1 MGAETIYLVA
11 GGLLVLAPTVGIGVV
26 LVVALSYAV
35 FVPSSLEVPW
45 EDRAAVLWSGFVW
58 TMLVIL
64 PAVVLIA
71 WFSAR
76 LHRTRAVA
84 LLGVDLA
91 DREPGRGGPRR
102 GRLVAYHLAG
112 TVLGP
117 MMLAGVLVCLIGGPT
132 LIVFSVDA
140 VSSVTVLPSI
150 AVLWILAGTVVI
162 LGSPWILHALTTLDL
177 AFLYWVFDVDEKAEM
192 AARVRRVTESRSEA
206 VAAADAERR
215 KIERDLHDGAQQRL
229 TALAVHLG
237 LERLRMSR
245 QPEDGG
251 GQELLHVA
259 QEAMTYAQSEVE
271 TALQEIRDLV
281 RGLHPAVLEDRGLD
295 AAVSGLA
302 SRVPF
307 PVTVEVDVPRR
318 PPEEVEAVAYF
329 VVSEAIN
336 NAIAHSRAE
345 HGRITVNRTADT
357 VVVEVDDDGIGG
369 ADERR
374 GSGLVGLRRRVG
386 SVDGTMEIRSTPGR
400 GTRIRVE
407 LPCASS

>member
-1 MGAETIYLVA
+1 
-11 GGLLVLAPTVGIGVV
+11 
-26 LVVALSYAV
+26 
-35 FVPSSLEVPW
+35 
-45 EDRAAVLWSGFVW
+45 
-58 TMLVIL
+58 
-64 PAVVLIA
+64 
-71 WFSAR
+71 
-76 LHRTRAVA
+76 
-84 LLGVDLA
+84 
-91 DREPGRGGPRR
+91 
-102 GRLVAYHLAG
+102 
-112 TVLGP
+112 
-117 MMLAGVLVCLIGGPT
+117 
-132 LIVFSVDA
+132 
-140 VSSVTVLPSI
+140 
-150 AVLWILAGTVVI
+150 
-162 LGSPWILHALTTLDL
+162 
-177 AFLYWVFDVDEKAEM
+177 
-192 AARVRRVTESRSEA
+192 
-206 VAAADAERR
+206 
-215 KIERDLHDGAQQRL
+215 
-229 TALAVHLG
+229 
-237 LERLRMSR
+237 MSR